1 MSDEKPNALEKVVA
15 FKEANPFLAG
25 SIFGAVVGSALAAL
39 FWIGVLT

>member
-1 MSDEKPNALEKVVA
+1 MSDDKPNAWGKTVA

-25 SIFGAVVGSALAAL
+25 CIFGAVVGSAIAAL